1 MDSSTGSRQPRS
13 DCTATWLR
21 SRSPTNWP
29 ALPGACW
36 PTAAFLKQSFRPRE
50 HLYEVELPAEVCE
63 RIRRDGGSVFPAY
76 ANTGDPNGPTLDDAA
91 FGAASDV
98 ACCGRVHRGC
108 GLVGGEGFAVDASLI
123 VADANKQR
131 STPGA

>member
-13 DCTATWLR
+13 DCTATCLR

-76 ANTGDPNGPTLDDAA
+76 ANTGDPNGP
-91 FGAASDV
+91 S
-98 ACCGRVHRGC
+98 RGLS
-108 GLVGGEGFAVDASLI
+108 GNELARALISMMARSTRRYERGSLI
-123 VADANKQR
+123 LTSNLA
-131 STPGA
+131 